1 MNTNEDLRTFKNGV
15 LIWATGDSNNNLVI
29 NKIGSE
35 KGTEFVEEIIEEEET
50 TNKEE
55 KQIINGKDNDK
66 ETIKE
71 TETDKRENN
80 ITETYKEEK
89 NITEINKEKEK
100 LDQESNGNKN
110 NSIPICLLFLLII
123 FVV

>member
-15 LIWATGDSNNNLVI
+15 LIWATADSNNNLVV
-29 NKIGSE
+29 NKIGNE
-35 KGTEFVEEIIEEEET
+35 KGKEFIKEET

-71 TETDKRENN
+71 TETDKGENN

-100 LDQESNGNKN
+100 LGQESNGNNN